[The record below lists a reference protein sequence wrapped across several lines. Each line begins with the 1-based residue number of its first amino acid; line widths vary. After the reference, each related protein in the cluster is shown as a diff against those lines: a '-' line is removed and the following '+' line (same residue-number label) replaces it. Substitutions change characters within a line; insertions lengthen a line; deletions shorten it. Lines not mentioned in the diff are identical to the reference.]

1 MDDRRNYFRLQDK
14 VALEV
19 RPLDPARATD
29 PMSPLADS
37 GTNRFRLLSELE
49 TLQAESMQIL
59 SEITRTNPKISQYL
73 RLQERKIRL
82 IAEAAVDSDD
92 QPLPDD
98 EQEVSLSA
106 GGLSFSLAKPMV
118 AGSYL
123 AVRMLLL
130 PERAGLLLK
139 SRVIECRAVGGV
151 YRTRVEFMHVSD
163 SDRSVISRHLLQTE
177 ARARA
182 VEVQT

>member
-37 GTNRFRLLSELE
+37 GTHRFRLLSELE
-49 TLQAESMQIL
+49 NLQAESMQAL
-59 SEITRTNPKISQYL
+59 AEITRTHPKISQFL

-82 IAEAAVDSDD
+82 IAEAAVDRDD
-92 QPLPDD
+92 QPLPDN

-106 GGLSFSLAKPMV
+106 GGLSFSLNRPMA

-139 SRVIECRAVGGV
+139 SRVIECRAVAEL
-151 YRTRVEFMHVSD
+151 YRVRVEFLHVSD
-163 SDRSVISRHLLQTE
+163 ADRAIISRHLMQTE

-182 VEVQT
+182 VEVSS